1 MTTRIQQIAT
11 SNIRC
16 QGTMEPSKL
25 SADGAA
31 TSRVFSDGNQSQ
43 AGSLK
48 LNKTQNDSPSKPL
61 EVPKP
66 RSRRRYNYSDFYYN
80 ATPKMNFICNSRIEQ
95 NVPVVTELTK
105 GSLAQNDREKK
116 DHIVGSVSLGNSH
129 HHDTEEPE
137 IESSVVQ
144 PDIDFKAFDTSKAEA
159 IPIFE
164 EEHLTEHEQPLS
176 ILLDQNEVKDGQPK
190 ACKNAQSI
198 EYSISDGLR
207 IRQEQQN
214 AQTIVSNDDA
224 STEKNSKCA
233 GHLPTMQATKPS
245 SGLHSEAP
253 NVMYNQGMHVS
264 RREHE
269 ELDSEANALSTSE
282 DHFFTEFDPI
292 SFHVSSEPNQEE
304 YFLQQDEVH
313 NDYKWHSTIPDEGPI
328 ELEINAAPFH
338 SPEGQSLTIWKTPPA
353 QDTTLT
359 IWKPTKEPDKYHE
372 SNPASADDDTVV
384 QFGDEV
390 SFMKSSSRASTGK
403 GSSNGSTWS
412 MSDLESHDD
421 NHSYRAPGGNDMLIH
436 IYFKAWTIATIIL
449 LLINCANMNWVY
461 LFKNESWWMIC
472 LSLLFFGIQS
482 ILQWSV
488 LELPLMSLAS
498 ALVKSEADRVAD
510 GSHLTILINYNLLAS
525 YKSEVDATLVNA
537 FSAYIGNLSPTVASV
552 LVSATG
558 DEKLKEYELLVR
570 DNLREQIF
578 EMVITEGRAWANGK
592 VHDEGRARRVFE
604 PFRDPQTGQIDEN
617 FVQLILPSLAIKYA
631 KDFMVIQRI
640 TRVLR
645 KCGQYQDLMLLS
657 EGDNSAWTYTDK
669 EYYKEA
675 AREYGEPLFQITEDV
690 ENIQGRRFDYTLVLD
705 SDTGVVKNSVETLLS
720 VAAANPE
727 RAILQPAIK
736 IVAKDDQS
744 LFMHIDKMRQEINEP
759 ITAALTTLL
768 GRSGFYGKGL
778 IQNKYYIKALLGTR
792 ENPIEKVPIDVLS
805 HDTFEAG
812 ALSPLYVSCVQLLE
826 EPCGNYVTWDIR
838 ECRWNRGELLLA
850 HYFFPRSLGRLFE
863 WMMCRV
869 RKTPP
874 TKLILRHETQLDDAG
889 AYIAHSA
896 LRQMMLKPLLLMYI
910 VCRVW
915 VKIYFF
921 FNWLPLVLMVVLV
934 LIIPKIPL
942 TNRRNWHNILA
953 DILCCVLQYSP
964 EPITGTIRVF
974 KSARA
979 HICGIS
985 GWVPQFKV
993 EQDFL
998 IRPAVVATFAYQWRL
1013 FLLTCASLTPI
1024 IIFRPEDY
1032 LLIFLFGVTAFI
1044 PIYTT
1049 ITALPYLSWK
1059 RAFRRIQFH
1068 ICCKCIRK
1076 SRERRKQQMLST
1088 QRKHR
1093 REPSLPVFDSSSHDR
1108 SNASQ
1113 LSHLSRGNR
1122 EDLSSLCSDNV
1133 SYYDNQ
1139 SYASRSSGWSK
1150 NTSQRN
1156 QQTHDHSH
1164 SSGSVSEYSRNT
1176 RRYQRTNQQYA

>member
-1 MTTRIQQIAT
+1 
-11 SNIRC
+11 
-16 QGTMEPSKL
+16 MESSDP
-25 SADGAA
+25 SADRASKNSAFSHGDQLRTAA
-31 TSRVFSDGNQSQ
+31 LRLNTSENVNCQKKDEGTKHQ
-43 AGSLK
+43 
-48 LNKTQNDSPSKPL
+48 T
-61 EVPKP
+61 
-66 RSRRRYNYSDFYYN
+66 RRRYNYTDFYYN
-80 ATPKMNFICNSRIEQ
+80 ATPKMKSIFKNGTEKNAPIATKLTPKSLDHHDKEQIETPADLTTTSQCHEIGEQEAENHNSQHEILS
-95 NVPVVTELTK
+95 NAL
-105 GSLAQNDREKK
+105 
-116 DHIVGSVSLGNSH
+116 VGSNR
-129 HHDTEEPE
+129 
-137 IESSVVQ
+137 
-144 PDIDFKAFDTSKAEA
+144 KAW
-159 IPIFE
+159 PISE
-164 EEHLTEHEQPLS
+164 EEQCNKQKQSHSIDEEQHS
-176 ILLDQNEVKDGQPK
+176 MKVMQPK
-190 ACKNAQSI
+190 ASKKTRTNTCF
-198 EYSISDGLR
+198 LR
-207 IRQEQQN
+207 EALETRQEQQSSPLEDLDKDSFTATSAKSEQPQSN
-214 AQTIVSNDDA
+214 EKRMTSLSGMLAAAQYIECSSEVDIQPQDA
-224 STEKNSKCA
+224 GAFVYESPQFQRELNGSGQYEEEKYERS
-233 GHLPTMQATKPS
+233 
-245 SGLHSEAP
+245 
-253 NVMYNQGMHVS
+253 YF
-264 RREHE
+264 R
-269 ELDSEANALSTSE
+269 STSE
-282 DHFFTEFDPI
+282 ERQPKGC
-292 SFHVSSEPNQEE
+292 PNEE
-304 YFLQQDEVH
+304 ETYEDDDSIADTSLVVQKPQRQ
-313 NDYKWHSTIPDEGPI
+313 IP
-328 ELEINAAPFH
+328 EINPVFPFMYYQEPRIFATYH
-338 SPEGQSLTIWKTPPA
+338 SPEERSLTIWKPL
-353 QDTTLT
+353 QSQETTLT
-359 IWKPTKEPDKYHE
+359 VWQPNENPGIYQE
-372 SNPASADDDTVV
+372 SDPASDNGAVFR
-384 QFGDEV
+384 FGDED
-390 SFMKSSSRASTGK
+390 SYMKSSSQDSIGK
-403 GSSNGSTWS
+403 GSSHGSTCS
-412 MSDLESHDD
+412 MSDLESQDD
-421 NHSYRAPGGNDMLIH
+421 DQSYRAPGGNDLLIH
-436 IYFKAWTIATIIL
+436 IYFKSWSIATVIL

-472 LSLLFFGIQS
+472 LSLIFFGIQG

-498 ALVKSEADRVAD
+498 ALVKSETDRATD

-537 FSAYIGNLSPTVASV
+537 FSAYIGNLGPTVASV

-558 DEKLKEYELLVR
+558 DEELKEYELLVR

-578 EMVITEGRAWANGK
+578 ELVVSEGKAWASGK

-604 PFRDPQTGQIDEN
+604 PFRDPRTGLIDEN

-631 KDFMVIQRI
+631 KDFMVIQRV

-669 EYYKEA
+669 DYYKEA
-675 AREYGEPLFQITEDV
+675 AREFGEPLFQIAEDV

-705 SDTGVVKNSVETLLS
+705 SDTGVVKNSIETLLS

-744 LFMHIDKMRQEINEP
+744 LFMHIDKMRQETNEP

-915 VKIYFF
+915 VKVYFF

-942 TNRRNWHNILA
+942 ANRRNWHKILA

-979 HICGIS
+979 HICGVS

-998 IRPAVVATFAYQWRL
+998 ILPAVVATFAYQWRL

-1032 LLIFLFGVTAFI
+1032 LLIFLFAVTAFI

-1049 ITALPYLSWK
+1049 LTALPYSSWK
-1059 RAFRRIQFH
+1059 RSFRRIQFYL
-1068 ICCKCIRK
+1068 CCKCIPK
-1076 SRERRKQQMLST
+1076 NRERRKQKMLIW
-1088 QRKHR
+1088 QRKSS
-1093 REPSLPVFDSSSHDR
+1093 REPSLPKYHSRSDDRSRSSHSSTISRSNRDERIVDR
-1108 SNASQ
+1108 SY
-1113 LSHLSRGNR
+1113 
-1122 EDLSSLCSDNV
+1122 SD
-1133 SYYDNQ
+1133 SYDDR
-1139 SYASRSSGWSK
+1139 SYASRSSSWS
-1150 NTSQRN
+1150 NSIVLRN
-1156 QQTHDHSH
+1156 EPKS
-1164 SSGSVSEYSRNT
+1164 
-1176 RRYQRTNQQYA
+1176 

>member
-1 MTTRIQQIAT
+1 MDSCEPLASEARPSGDHVFESTGQTTAPSRTTYHAVKQSKDVEPPKLCIKPENRNEQGGSETIT
-11 SNIRC
+11 NIVC
-16 QGTMEPSKL
+16 W
-25 SADGAA
+25 
-31 TSRVFSDGNQSQ
+31 
-43 AGSLK
+43 
-48 LNKTQNDSPSKPL
+48 
-61 EVPKP
+61 
-66 RSRRRYNYSDFYYN
+66 
-80 ATPKMNFICNSRIEQ
+80 TPQ
-95 NVPVVTELTK
+95 
-105 GSLAQNDREKK
+105 
-116 DHIVGSVSLGNSH
+116 
-129 HHDTEEPE
+129 
-137 IESSVVQ
+137 
-144 PDIDFKAFDTSKAEA
+144 
-159 IPIFE
+159 
-164 EEHLTEHEQPLS
+164 
-176 ILLDQNEVKDGQPK
+176 DQNQELCPK
-190 ACKNAQSI
+190 SCLTR
-198 EYSISDGLR
+198 Y
-207 IRQEQQN
+207 
-214 AQTIVSNDDA
+214 
-224 STEKNSKCA
+224 
-233 GHLPTMQATKPS
+233 
-245 SGLHSEAP
+245 
-253 NVMYNQGMHVS
+253 
-264 RREHE
+264 
-269 ELDSEANALSTSE
+269 
-282 DHFFTEFDPI
+282 
-292 SFHVSSEPNQEE
+292 
-304 YFLQQDEVH
+304 
-313 NDYKWHSTIPDEGPI
+313 HSTIVTTYQ
-328 ELEINAAPFH
+328 
-338 SPEGQSLTIWKTPPA
+338 SPSDTNLTIWTPPENQGA
-353 QDTTLT
+353 TLT
-359 IWKPTKEPDKYHE
+359 LWTSNDEPDIIIEEDPK
-372 SNPASADDDTVV
+372 NGDDIVVRFGDDDL
-384 QFGDEV
+384 
-390 SFMKSSSRASTGK
+390 SKKSSSHSTFYKG
-403 GSSNGSTWS
+403 GSSHGSTCS
-412 MSDLESHDD
+412 MSDLESQEDD
-421 NHSYRAPGGNDMLIH
+421 DQSYKAPGGNDMLIH
-436 IYFKAWTIATIIL
+436 LYFKTWTVATIIL
-449 LLINCANMNWVY
+449 IIINCANMNWVY
-461 LFKNESWWMIC
+461 LFQHEPWWMIC
-472 LSLLFFGIQS
+472 LSIIFFGIQGV
-482 ILQWSV
+482 LQWSV

-498 ALVKSEADRVAD
+498 ALVKADVDRVAD

-537 FSAYIGNLSPTVASV
+537 FAAYIGNLGPTVAAV

-558 DEKLKEYELLVR
+558 DEELKEYELFVR

-578 EMVITEGRAWANGK
+578 ELVTSEGKAWASGK
-592 VHDEGRARRVFE
+592 VQDEGRAKRVFE
-604 PFRDPQTGQIDEN
+604 PFRDRRTGIIDEN

-675 AREYGEPLFQITEDV
+675 AREYGEPMFHISEDV

-759 ITAALTTLL
+759 ITSALTTLL

-863 WMMCRV
+863 WTMCRV

-910 VCRVW
+910 ICRVW
-915 VKIYFF
+915 VKVYFY
-921 FNWLPLVLMVVLV
+921 FNWLPLVLMVILV

-942 TNRRNWHNILA
+942 TNRRNWHKVLA
-953 DILCCVLQYSP
+953 DIICCVLQYSP

-979 HICGIS
+979 HICGVS

-1032 LLIFLFGVTAFI
+1032 LLIFLFAVTAFI

-1049 ITALPYLSWK
+1049 LTALPYSSWK
-1059 RAFRRIQFH
+1059 RSLRRIKFYL
-1068 ICCKCIRK
+1068 CCKCIPK
-1076 SRERRKQQMLST
+1076 NRERRQQKMRRQ
-1088 QRKHR
+1088 QRQPR
-1093 REPSLPVFDSSSHDR
+1093 GASSLPVYQSSNDDR
-1108 SNASQ
+1108 SQSSRASMARPQ
-1113 LSHLSRGNR
+1113 SSRDER
-1122 EDLSSLCSDNV
+1122 PVHRSD
-1133 SYYDNQ
+1133 SYQPSNSPHQVPHDDDR
-1139 SYASRSSGWSK
+1139 SYASSTMSIYRRDEEQ
-1150 NTSQRN
+1150 N
-1156 QQTHDHSH
+1156 HDHSH
-1164 SSGSVSEYSRNT
+1164 SSGGSVSQLTLAS
-1176 RRYQRTNQQYA
+1176 RRYQRRSP